1 MVITLERRKTQ
12 EIDTKF
18 MAPKK
23 TTGGLP
29 NWRTAYAVIM
39 GYAPDTYVPVRFE
52 HKLSSSIR
60 KETMRFD
67 SDGFSDLQSACATIM
82 GYRQR

>member
-1 MVITLERRKTQ
+1 MVTTLERRKIQ

-23 TTGGLP
+23 VTECLP
-29 NWRTAYAVIM
+29 YWRTAYAIIT

-52 HKLSSSIR
+52 RKLSPSIR
-60 KETMRFD
+60 KETMRSD
-67 SDGFSDLQSACATIM
+67 SGGFGDSQSAYAVIM